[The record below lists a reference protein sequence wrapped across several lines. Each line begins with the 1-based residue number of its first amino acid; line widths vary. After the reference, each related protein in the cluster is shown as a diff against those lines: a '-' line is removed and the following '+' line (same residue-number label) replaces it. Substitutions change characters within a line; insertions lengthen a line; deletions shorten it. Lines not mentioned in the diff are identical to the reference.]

1 MKPSYASNEKISN
14 FNSNNTKSIKA
25 YEEAKSMKEHESG
38 QNSSKNKSLTQ
49 KYYTVGDWDKPANS
63 EKQESLNQEQE
74 DLVYSYSSFRNNSK
88 SFKANKNLIIDSWD
102 NNGFIYASN
111 SSFISMKTIDKKNE
125 INVHNFEIK
134 REDTE
139 ATNFSKS
146 LKVDSKLWSPLQFSS
161 EFLRDKSQENLEK
174 FNHSALRNR
183 YSSDKEKP
191 NGKYIQLMI

>member
-1 MKPSYASNEKISN
+1 
-14 FNSNNTKSIKA
+14 
-25 YEEAKSMKEHESG
+25 MKEHEPG

-49 KYYTVGDWDKPANS
+49 KYYTVGDWEKPENS

-125 INVHNFEIK
+125 VNVQNFEFK

-183 YSSDKEKP
+183 YSSDKEKLI
-191 NGKYIQLMI
+191 GKYIQLMI